1 MPLAVVPTTYSA
13 VTEEQ
18 LSAAGVRLVIYAN
31 HLLRSAYPSM
41 MKTAKSIL
49 ESGRALE
56 AEENCLSV
64 KDVLALIPGGE

>member
-18 LSAAGVRLVIYAN
+18 LADAGVRLVIYAN

-41 MKTAKSIL
+41 MKTAKLIL
-49 ESGRALE
+49 ECGRAYE
-56 AEENCLSV
+56 AEEHCLSV
-64 KDVLALIPGGE
+64 KEVLSLIPGGD